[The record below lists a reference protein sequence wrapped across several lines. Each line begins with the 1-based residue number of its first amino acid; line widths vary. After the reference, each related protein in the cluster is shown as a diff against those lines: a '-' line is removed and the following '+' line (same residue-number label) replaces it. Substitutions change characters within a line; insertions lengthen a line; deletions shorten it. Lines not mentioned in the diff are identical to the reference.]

1 MRWGPAACG
10 LAAAVSLFGACGDDS
25 VDVSSPAFTE
35 VVDASVVGR
44 WRSTG
49 DDVVEV
55 WVCRVPPSSTAP
67 LYGGLPL
74 RAPIA
79 PSTLALTFQ
88 QSVTR
93 YFHRISHGA
102 YQPVFVVGGEITLGI
117 ADDENDC
124 VNEALVGAATSSHVV
139 LAVADA
145 EHAPDQ
151 PGGMG
156 NGGDPTVPDGPVTAT
171 RRYAYVGAADFNR
184 VTWGDA
190 PPMDMVEHEIGH
202 TLGWVHSAVTADDY
216 LSGLDLMSNSAA
228 PRDVD
233 PTRRDGPDVL
243 AIHRVVAGWL
253 PLKDV
258 KVVGS
263 DGAAVT
269 LVPSTGSAG
278 LRLLVLPVNGS
289 TFLTVEWRDDSG
301 YDDHLP
307 APGVAVHRVVE
318 RAGAIQSIEPLVG
331 TAPFIDLAQRGD
343 VLTTDGWTITVAA
356 DGGVDAHPAP

>member
-1 MRWGPAACG
+1 
-10 LAAAVSLFGACGDDS
+10 
-25 VDVSSPAFTE
+25 VSSPAFTE
-35 VVDASVVGR
+35 VVDASTVGR

-55 WVCRVPPSSTAP
+55 WVCRVHPSSPAP

-74 RAPIA
+74 RVPIA
-79 PSTLALTFQ
+79 ATTLTLTFQ

-102 YQPVFVVGGEITLGI
+102 YQPVFVAGGDITLGI
-117 ADDENDC
+117 ADDEQDC
-124 VNEALVGAATSSHVV
+124 VDKAIAGSAGTTNAV

-156 NGGDPTVPDGPVTAT
+156 NGGDPTVPDGPVAAT
-171 RRYAYVGAADFNR
+171 RRYAYVGAADFDR
-184 VTWGDA
+184 ATWADS
-190 PPMDMVEHEIGH
+190 PPMDLVEHEIGH
-202 TLGWVHSAVTADDY
+202 TLGWVHSGLSAAGDY
-216 LSGLDLMSNSAA
+216 LSGIDLMSNSAA

-233 PTRRDGPDVL
+233 PARRDGPDVL
-243 AIHRVVAGWL
+243 ALHRVVAGWL

-258 KVVGS
+258 KLAGS
-263 DGAAVT
+263 DGVT
-269 LVPSTGSAG
+269 LTLAPSTDSIG
-278 LRLLVLPVNGS
+278 LRLLVLPVDDS

-331 TAPFIDLAQRGD
+331 TAPFIDLAQPGD

-356 DGGVDAHPAP
+356 DGGVEARPAT